1 MIDFVVTPFSAKAQG
16 VLGLSLGEPNKIN
29 L

>member
-1 MIDFVVTPFSAKAQG
+1 MIDFVVTHFSTKAQG
-16 VLGLSLGEPNKIN
+16 VLGLGLGEPNTIN